1 MTMSPLTPLRTG
13 HEAREQKRN
22 KPRSTGPH
30 RTNQTHRFRAQN
42 APARAQWHGSELWSP
57 VRDEEAA
64 GSNPVTP
71 TSVSAGERPCPIRG
85 GVFALPRTATK
96 YRNSAHRRDSPS
108 LRSAS
113 LVAVE
118 LALA

>member
-1 MTMSPLTPLRTG
+1 MLLS
-13 HEAREQKRN
+13 
-22 KPRSTGPH
+22 
-30 RTNQTHRFRAQN
+30 RAQRPL
-42 APARAQWHGSELWSP
+42 ATTPRV

-96 YRNSAHRRDSPS
+96 YRNSAHRRASPS